1 MTTVLSELAGL
12 SLVSLS
18 EHDKSCTHPQL
29 PSAYTSGYGVNLT
42 NYGMIVTNKLELK
55 GYSVVD
61 YVSRMGEGV
70 MALVEAAKT
79 GKLHVEGAETIVDL
93 RGKFEDVPKVWDGLF
108 EGKNTGKLITKVA
121 D

>member
-1 MTTVLSELAGL
+1 
-12 SLVSLS
+12 
-18 EHDKSCTHPQL
+18 
-29 PSAYTSGYGVNLT
+29 
-42 NYGMIVTNKLELK
+42 MIVTNKLELK
-55 GYSVVD
+55 GYSVMD
-61 YVSRMGEGV
+61 YVPRMGESV